1 MANKIFRLIALAAI
15 PILYLILRPYMI
27 EWAEDWEW
35 ALLVVGIFLLG
46 LEVLVIPGFGV
57 AGISAF
63 VLMYAGLVLVLI
75 NNKGFDF
82 SMASTTEIA
91 RAMLV
96 GGILLGL
103 VLLALVAL
111 LPQVLRSNSFQDMTN
126 NSALH
131 KEQGFVA
138 LQNLPK
144 MVGKTGTTETILR
157 PSGKILIDNEI
168 YDATTQGDFIEKGLP
183 IVVVGQDGSALRVKK
198 S

>member
-15 PILYLILRPYMI
+15 PVLYLILRPYMI

-46 LEVLVIPGFGV
+46 LEVLIIPGFGV

-63 VLMYAGLVLVLI
+63 VFMYAGLVLIFI

-103 VLLALVAL
+103 VLLALVAV
-111 LPQVLRSNSFQDMTN
+111 LPKVLQSQSFQDMTN
-126 NSALH
+126 KSSLN
-131 KEQGFVA
+131 KEHGFVA

-144 MVGKTGTTETILR
+144 MIGKIGITETILR
-157 PSGKILIDNEI
+157 PSGKILIDNEL